1 MRSRFDEQLAELNNM
16 LIEMGAL
23 IERAIMM
30 STQALIEQDTELA
43 ERVIDLDEDVDQK
56 EKDIE
61 AFCLKL
67 LLQQQP
73 VASDLRLISACL
85 KMITDMER
93 IADQASDISEIN
105 LMLAAT
111 GNLISSTSSTM
122 QHLPQMAEATVKMVT
137 WSIDAFVKKDFA
149 LAREVVKHDDVVDRL
164 FDVIKFE
171 LIDLI
176 QANQING
183 ELAID
188 LIMIAKYFERIG
200 DHAVNIAEWVAF
212 SMTGKHVRFFPELA
226 GKRPWEE
233 VVDNQGG

>member
-1 MRSRFDEQLAELNNM
+1 MRSRFDEQLAQLNNM

-23 IERAIMM
+23 IERAIRM
-30 STQALIEQDTELA
+30 STKALIEQDVELA
-43 ERVIDLDEDVDQK
+43 KEVIDLDQDVDQK

-61 AFCLKL
+61 AFCLTL

-105 LMLAAT
+105 LMMSTASNRLFS
-111 GNLISSTSSTM
+111 NSSTL
-122 QHLPQMAEATVKMVT
+122 QHIPQMADATVQMVT
-137 WSIDAFVKKDFA
+137 WAIDAFVKKDIE
-149 LAREVVKHDDVVDRL
+149 LAKTVVKHDDVVDRL
-164 FDVIKFE
+164 FDTVKFE
-171 LIDLI
+171 LIEWLQNDQIDGVLAVDL
-176 QANQING
+176 
-183 ELAID
+183 L
-188 LIMIAKYFERIG
+188 MISKYFERIG

-212 SMTGKHVRFFPELA
+212 SITGKHVRFFPELE

-233 VVDNQGG
+233 VLE

>member
-1 MRSRFDEQLAELNNM
+1 MRSRFDEQLAQLNNM

-23 IERAIMM
+23 IERAILMT
-30 STQALIEQDTELA
+30 TQALTEQDSEIA
-43 ERVIDLDEDVDQK
+43 IQVIDLDEEVDQK

-93 IADQASDISEIN
+93 IADQASDISEISI
-105 LMLAAT
+105 MMAAN
-111 GNLISSTSSTM
+111 GNQANGASPTM
-122 QHLPQMAEATVKMVT
+122 QHIPEMADATIKMVT
-137 WSIDAFVKKDFA
+137 WSIDAFVKKDIE
-149 LAREVVKHDDVVDRL
+149 LAKTVVKHDDVVDRL
-164 FDVIKFE
+164 FDTVKYE
-171 LIDLI
+171 LIELI
-176 QANQING
+176 QNYQING

-212 SMTGKHVRFFPELA
+212 SITGKHVRFFPELA

-233 VVDNQGG
+233 VIS